1 MSVLSKFSV
10 SSSTGS
16 YDVEIASGLYQQ
28 FMSEGKKLIAICD
41 ERFAADFEKAGVKAI
56 ALKSEET
63 VKSLNAIPDII
74 TQLRKAGTTRDTLLL
89 AVGGGIVQDVSAFCA
104 AIYMRGLEWMYM
116 PTTLLGM
123 ADSCIGGKSSINVGE
138 YKNIVGTFNPP
149 RRVLIDPAFTKT
161 LNAEQ
166 LAAGMIEAAKI
177 CYCRGLD
184 SWNAYMANNPS
195 ATMSEAGFA
204 GVIATSLAAK
214 KWFIETDEFDKGER
228 LLLNF
233 GHTFGHALEGASHY
247 RVSHGIAVGVGM
259 LCALALE
266 ERLNNNG
273 GTKYDAKPHVA
284 VMRSHIEGL
293 LALVTDLPA
302 ALEGVTAPDLFDRFS
317 SDKKHKADG
326 YRVVIVAADGSV
338 QLKALPKND
347 ESKTNLIAA
356 MEQVLTTLRTKT
368 NRAAA

>member
-1 MSVLSKFSV
+1 MSESSKFSI

-16 YDVEIASGLYQQ
+16 YEIEIASGLYRQ
-28 FMSEGKKLIAICD
+28 FMKQGNKLIAICD
-41 ERFAADFEKAGVKAI
+41 ERFAADFKEAGVPAI
-56 ALKSEET
+56 ALRSEET
-63 VKSLNAIPDII
+63 IKSLNAIPDII
-74 TQLRKAGTTRDTLLL
+74 TQLRKLGTTRDTLLL

-149 RRVLIDPAFTKT
+149 RRVVIDPSFVKT
-161 LNAEQ
+161 LSPEQ
-166 LAAGMIEAAKI
+166 IAAGLIEAAKI
-177 CYCRGLD
+177 CYCRGMD
-184 SWNAYMANNPS
+184 SWNAYLANNPS
-195 ATMSEAGFA
+195 ASMTEDSFA

-259 LCALALE
+259 LCALELE
-266 ERLNNNG
+266 QRLGAN
-273 GTKYDAKPHVA
+273 YAAQPQVA
-284 VMRSHIEGL
+284 VMRKHIEDL
-293 LALVTDLPA
+293 LALVVDLPA

-317 SDKKHKADG
+317 SDKKHKSDG
-326 YRVVIVAADGSV
+326 YRVVVVAANGTA

-347 ESKTNLIAA
+347 ESKSHLTAA
-356 MEQVLTTLRTKT
+356 METVLTALRTKQ

>member
-1 MSVLSKFSV
+1 MSVSSKFSI

-16 YDVEIASGLYQQ
+16 YDVEIAPGLYRQ
-28 FMSEGKKLIAICD
+28 FMKQGNKLIAICD
-41 ERFAADFEKAGVKAI
+41 ERFANDFKEAGVPAI
-56 ALKSEET
+56 ALRSEET

-74 TQLRKAGTTRDTLLL
+74 TQLRKLGTTRDTLLL

-149 RRVLIDPAFTKT
+149 SSIMIDPSFVKT
-161 LNAEQ
+161 LSPEQ
-166 LAAGMIEAAKI
+166 IAAGMIEAAKI
-177 CYCRGLD
+177 CYCRGID
-184 SWNAYMANNPS
+184 SWNAYLANNPS
-195 ATMSEAGFA
+195 ATMTIEGFA

-259 LCALALE
+259 LCAIELE
-266 ERLNNNG
+266 QRLGANYASQPQVG
-273 GTKYDAKPHVA
+273 
-284 VMRSHIEGL
+284 VMRKHIEEL
-293 LALVTDLPA
+293 LALGADLPA

-317 SDKKHKADG
+317 SDKKHKSDG
-326 YRVVIVAADGSV
+326 YRVVVVAANGTT

-347 ESKTNLIAA
+347 ESRGHLTAA
-356 MEQVLTTLRTKT
+356 METVLTALRTKQ

>member
-1 MSVLSKFSV
+1 MSVSSRFSIQ
-10 SSSTGS
+10 SSTGS
-16 YDVEIASGLYQQ
+16 YDVEIASGLYRQ
-28 FMSEGKKLIAICD
+28 FMQQGQKLIAICD
-41 ERFAADFEKAGVKAI
+41 ERFANDFKQASIPAI
-56 ALKSEET
+56 ALRSDET

-74 TQLRKAGTTRDTLLL
+74 TQLRKAGTARDTLLL

-149 RRVLIDPAFTKT
+149 RRVVIDPSFVKT
-161 LNAEQ
+161 LSPEQ
-166 LAAGMIEAAKI
+166 IAAGMIEAAKI
-177 CYCRGLD
+177 CYCRGID

-195 ATMSEAGFA
+195 ATMTEDGFA
-204 GVIATSLAAK
+204 GVISTSLAAK

-259 LCALALE
+259 LCALELE
-266 ERLNNNG
+266 QRLGVN
-273 GTKYDAKPHVA
+273 YSAQPHVA
-284 VMRSHIEGL
+284 VMRKHIEELLGL
-293 LALVTDLPA
+293 VVDLPA

-317 SDKKHKADG
+317 SDKKHKSDG
-326 YRVVIVAADGSV
+326 YRVVVVAPDGSV
-338 QLKALPKND
+338 VLKALPKND
-347 ESKTNLIAA
+347 ESRTQLTGA
-356 MEQVLTTLRTKT
+356 METVLTTLRNKQ

>member
-1 MSVLSKFSV
+1 MSTFSIQ
-10 SSSTGS
+10 SSTGS
-16 YDVEIASGLYQQ
+16 YDVEIASGLYRQ
-28 FMSEGKKLIAICD
+28 FMGQRQKLIAICD
-41 ERFAADFEKAGVKAI
+41 ERFEGDFKKAGVPAI
-56 ALKSEET
+56 AIKSDET
-63 VKSLNAIPDII
+63 VKSLNAIPDVI
-74 TQLRKAGTTRDTLLL
+74 TQLRKAGTMRDTLLL

-149 RRVLIDPAFTKT
+149 RRVVIDPSFVKT
-161 LNAEQ
+161 LSPEQ
-166 LAAGMIEAAKI
+166 IAAGMIEAAKI

-184 SWNAYMANNPS
+184 SWNAYLANNPS
-195 ATMSEAGFA
+195 HTMTEDGFA

-259 LCALALE
+259 LCALAFE
-266 ERLNNNG
+266 ERT
-273 GTKYDAKPHVA
+273 GTNYDAQPQVA
-284 VMRSHIEGL
+284 VMRKHIEDL
-293 LALVTDLPA
+293 LALVADLPA

-326 YRVVIVAADGSV
+326 YRIVVVDNNGRAV
-338 QLKALPKND
+338 LKALPKND
-347 ESKTNLIAA
+347 PSRTHLTSA
-356 MEQVLTTLRTKT
+356 METVLTQLRQQS